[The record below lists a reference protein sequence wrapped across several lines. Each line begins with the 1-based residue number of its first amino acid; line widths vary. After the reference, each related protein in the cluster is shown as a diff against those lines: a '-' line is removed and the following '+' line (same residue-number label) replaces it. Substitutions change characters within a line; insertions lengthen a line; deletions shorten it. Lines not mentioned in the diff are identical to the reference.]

1 MGQRRSNGGG
11 GKRQAGQVMP
21 MTAILIVAVLL
32 SLWAMYDS
40 GQLMTERMK
49 LQNTADNVAYS
60 GSALVARDLNY
71 AAYTNRAMV
80 ANQVAIGQMVG
91 LSSWAA
97 MMEQFGTNIGIVGK
111 VATVV
116 PYVGPLINA
125 LAQTFEKATEA
136 LASTVDA
143 AVKIAIPLND
153 GIIRALSASQ
163 NIFHMGMSATL
174 MNFSEDIAQ
183 ANDPD
188 VEQVL
193 TSAAGSVQAF
203 VEWQEQIGRFS
214 KPNIKTPNS
223 TTNQRFDDFA
233 EVVGDSRDP
242 FTARR
247 SYEMGP
253 PMSGFFW
260 DTQKRGGSD
269 LKRST
274 GIGGVY
280 QWDWTAMDTVGFE
293 AKFKVFG
300 KCIVCVNVPLG
311 WGAAHALQGSGSYYN
326 YSSGSGW
333 GGAWDN
339 STAALYAS
347 GSQAGHNLRNTSG
360 LQPFYAFRDDGAPN
374 SGGPGLLYL
383 FRKDNSSM
391 PLTADLGAQGDNPLN
406 TEAGEGFITAAAKG
420 QPHYSR
426 PTDIEQ
432 FARHDGNFE
441 YGNLYNPFW
450 QPRIVKLNNT
460 ERALLL
466 TGTVALGN

>member
-1 MGQRRSNGGG
+1 MVQRRSNGGG
-11 GKRQAGQVMP
+11 GKRQTGQVMP

-71 AAYTNRAMV
+71 VAYTNRAMV

-97 MMEQFGTNIGIVGK
+97 MMEQLGTNIGIVGR

-116 PYVGPLINA
+116 PYVGPLINV
-125 LAQTFEKATEA
+125 LAQTFERATEA
-136 LASTVDA
+136 LAEIVDA
-143 AVKIAIPLND
+143 AVTIAIPFND
-153 GIIRALSASQ
+153 AIIRGLSISQ
-163 NIFHMGMSATL
+163 RIFHGGMSVAL
-174 MNFSEDIAQ
+174 LNFSEEVAK

-188 VEQVL
+188 VEQML
-193 TSAAGSVQAF
+193 TSAAGPVQAF
-203 VEWQEQIGRFS
+203 VEWREQIGHFS
-214 KPNIKTPNS
+214 NPRINTPNS

-233 EVVGDSRDP
+233 SVVGDSRDP

-247 SYEMGP
+247 SYEMDF

-280 QWDWTAMDTVGFE
+280 QWDWTAMDTVGFD

-300 KCIVCVNVPLG
+300 ECIVCINVPLG

-326 YSSGSGW
+326 YSRGSGW

-339 STAALYAS
+339 GSAAFA
-347 GSQAGHNLRNTSG
+347 AARADMRHNVSNPGGIR
-360 LQPFYAFRDDGAPN
+360 PFYAFRNEEAPN
-374 SGGPGLLYL
+374 NYGPALLYL
-383 FRKDNSSM
+383 FRKDNSFVS
-391 PLTADLGAQGDNPLN
+391 LTADMGAEGDNPLN
-406 TEAGEGFITAAAKG
+406 TEAGEGFITAVAKG
-420 QPHYSR
+420 QPYYSR

-432 FARHDGNFE
+432 FARHDGHFE
-441 YGNLYNPFW
+441 HGNLYNPFW
-450 QPRIVKLNNT
+450 QPRIVKLDNQ
-460 ERALLL
+460 ERLA
-466 TGTVALGN
+466 ALGVVRVLRE